1 MTANYPIYTTQTQCH
16 DCYKCVRH
24 CPVKSIKV
32 ENGHAQ
38 VITESCVACGT
49 CVLVCPTHAKAIR
62 NDVEAV
68 KKLLT
73 TSTAPSYLSLAPAW
87 ISSFTNLHPSQL
99 TRAIRQLGFAGVS
112 ETALGAQEVSSN
124 VAAMLT
130 DKPGL
135 YLSSACPAAVGYIRR
150 YLPEYTENITP
161 VLSPVQSHAKILRNL
176 YGSNISVVFAGPC
189 IAKKIEADRNPHI
202 LSYSLTFEELKKL
215 FEMYRIDPAKMPV
228 TEDATGFV
236 PNDASDGSLYPI
248 EGGMMKTLLNRHNT
262 KHEATCVS
270 GIEDIEVTLRSFDP
284 KDMKE
289 AVFIECLACK
299 GGCING
305 PAASTQKAVLNRRLS
320 VTNYV
325 ADPDFVQNPQN
336 VDISA
341 KYTPAPV
348 QRITP
353 TDNELRE
360 ALLSIGKTKT
370 EDELNCG
377 GCGYN
382 SCREFAAAMLAGQCE
397 PRMCVSNM
405 RRLAQK
411 KANVLL
417 TTMPSGVVLV
427 DNNLEIVDS
436 NRRFAAAFGEDNL
449 LAFDVSPGLRGC
461 RFDKIAPF
469 GDIVREVLESGK
481 EKHYRHMRF
490 GNVLLDIAV
499 FIIEPNLLVGAIVND
514 VTVQE
519 TLHNQIAQKANDV
532 IKKNIA
538 TVQEI
543 ACTLGEHMAETEIL
557 LRAIA
562 EGYGQSCD
570 LFNSSDFNELN
581 KES

>member
-1 MTANYPIYTTQTQCH
+1 MMANYPIYTKQTQCH

-32 ENGHAQ
+32 EHGHAQ
-38 VITESCVACGT
+38 VITENCVACGS
-49 CVLVCPTHAKAIR
+49 CVLVCPNHAKAVR
-62 NDVEAV
+62 SDVEAV

-73 TSTAPSYLSLAPAW
+73 SSVTPSYLSLAPTW
-87 ISSFTNLHPSQL
+87 ISSFSGLHPSQI
-99 TRAIRQLGFAGVS
+99 TKAIRQLGFAGTS
-112 ETALGAQEVSSN
+112 ETALGAQEVSAN
-124 VAAMLT
+124 VAGMLS
-130 DKPGL
+130 DNPSL
-135 YLSSACPAAVGYIRR
+135 YLSSACPSAVAYIRR
-150 YLPEYTENITP
+150 YLPEYAENITP
-161 VLSPVQSHAKILRNL
+161 VLSPVQAHAKILRNL
-176 YGSNISVVFAGPC
+176 YGSNINVVFAGPC
-189 IAKKIEADRNPHI
+189 IAKKLEADRNPHI
-202 LSYSLTFEELKKL
+202 LAYSITFAELQEL

-228 TEDATGFV
+228 TEDSTGFI
-236 PNDASDGSLYPI
+236 PHDAADGSLYPI
-248 EGGMMKTLLNRHNT
+248 EGGMMQTVRNRRQGHY
-262 KHEATCVS
+262 EAICVS
-270 GIEDIEVTLRSFDP
+270 GIEDIEITLRAFDP
-284 KDMKE
+284 QDMQK

-305 PAASTQKAVLNRRLS
+305 PAAASQKAVLNRRLN

-325 ADPDFVQNPQN
+325 GNPERVQEPQN

-341 KYTPAPV
+341 KYAPVPIQRLEPAPA
-348 QRITP
+348 
-353 TDNELRE
+353 ELSE
-360 ALLSIGKTKT
+360 ALFSIGKTKP

-397 PRMCVSNM
+397 PRMCVSYM

-436 NRRFAAAFGEDNL
+436 NRRFAAIFGEDNL

-469 GDIVREVLESGK
+469 GDIIREVLETGK
-481 EKHYRHMRF
+481 EKHFRHMRF
-490 GNVLLDIAV
+490 GETLLDIAAFV
-499 FIIEPNLLVGAIVND
+499 IEPNLLVGAIVSD

-519 TLHNQIAQKANDV
+519 TMHSQIAQRANDV

-570 LFNSSDFNELN
+570 LFSSSDFNELN
-581 KES
+581 KEL

>member
-24 CPVKSIKV
+24 CPVKSIKI

-38 VITESCVACGT
+38 VIPENCVACGT
-49 CVLVCPTHAKAIR
+49 CVLVCPAHAKAIR
-62 NDVEAV
+62 RDVGDV

-87 ISSFTNLHPSQL
+87 ISSFTDLHPSQL
-99 TRAIRQLGFAGVS
+99 TKAIRQLGFAGVG

-124 VAAMLT
+124 VANMLT

-161 VLSPVQSHAKILRNL
+161 VLSPVQAHAKILRNL
-176 YGSNISVVFAGPC
+176 YGSTINVVFAGPC
-189 IAKKIEADRNPHI
+189 IAKKIEADRSPHI
-202 LSYSLTFEELKKL
+202 LAYSLTFAELQEL
-215 FEMYRIDPAKMPV
+215 FDMYRIDPYKLPI
-228 TEDATGFV
+228 TEDNTGFV
-236 PNDASDGSLYPI
+236 PHDACDGSLYPI
-248 EGGMMKTLLNRHNT
+248 EGGMMKTLINRHNARYET
-262 KHEATCVS
+262 VCVS
-270 GIEDIEVTLRSFDP
+270 GLEDMEVTLRAFDP
-284 KDMKE
+284 NDLKK

-305 PAASTQKAVLNRRLS
+305 PVASTQKAVLNRRLNI
-320 VTNYV
+320 TNYV
-325 ADPDFVQNPQN
+325 ADPDLVQEPKS

-341 KYTPAPV
+341 RYTAAPI
-348 QRITP
+348 QRIEP
-353 TDNELRE
+353 TEEELHE
-360 ALLSIGKTKT
+360 ALHSIGKTKV

-382 SCREFAAAMLAGQCE
+382 SCREFATALLSGQCE

-436 NRRFAAAFGEDNL
+436 NRRFAAIFGEDNL

-469 GDIVREVLESGK
+469 GDIIREVLETGK

-490 GNVLLDIAV
+490 GEVLLDIAV
-499 FIIEPNLLVGAIVND
+499 FVIEPNLLVGAIVND

-519 TLHNQIAQKANDV
+519 TLHSQIAQRANDV
-532 IKKNIA
+532 IKKNIS